1 MVQKDISHFFCFM
14 HDPSFLYLSVV
25 KACAIFFTFACR

>member
-1 MVQKDISHFFCFM
+1 MVRKDISHFLFM

>member
-1 MVQKDISHFFCFM
+1 MVRRIFLIFLFM
-14 HDPSFLYLSVV
+14 HDHSFLYLSVV